1 VSRARAWV
9 LRVAALVCAALCLPA
24 AIAQDSAAGSPPPF
38 IVGVGQ
44 SIHDPPGAAAAV
56 SGLGVQSMRLDAP
69 WQLIETGPGRYAI
82 PAWLEAA
89 VNSANARG
97 IEPLLILAYG
107 HPLYGMDKPRTPA
120 AITAF
125 ARYAVFVTEHFEG
138 RVRYYDLWNEWDV
151 GTGRTTFGSA
161 DDYVALARRV
171 YPAIKSANDDAIVL
185 SGGVS
190 NYGLAEGWIERFIE
204 LGGLRFVDGM
214 SVHPYNYQQSDPGAP
229 ERAIAELD
237 RVHGLLRAAG
247 RGELPIYVTEMGY
260 PAFAG
265 RFGLTQELAAAY
277 LARFLLLASTRP
289 YVAGTWWYCLRDQ
302 GSDPNEKEHHFGVLD
317 TALRPKPAAGAL
329 RAVATLL
336 ADVKRFRI
344 DDLDSDSDGGDGAG
358 LDRRVVATRADGTE
372 LVLAWNQDDTDGRL
386 LLEELGVAG
395 APDARAASAGPR
407 R

>member
-1 VSRARAWV
+1 MSRARAW
-9 LRVAALVCAALCLPA
+9 LQPLAALACAALWVPA
-24 AIAQDSAAGSPPPF
+24 ALAQDSGTRPAPF

-44 SIHDPPGAAAAV
+44 SIHDPGGAAAALG
-56 SGLGVQSMRLDAP
+56 GLGVRSMRLDAP
-69 WQLIETGPGRYAI
+69 WRSIETAPGRYTI

-89 VNSANARG
+89 VDSANARG

-107 HPLYGMDKPRTPA
+107 HPLHGLDKPRTPA

-138 RVRYYDLWNEWDV
+138 RVRYYDLWNEWDI

-190 NYGLAEGWIERFIE
+190 NYGLAHGWIERFIE
-204 LGGLRFVDGM
+204 LGGLQLVDGL
-214 SVHPYNYQQSDPGAP
+214 SVHPYNYQQGAPGAP
-229 ERAIAELD
+229 ESAIAELD
-237 RVHGLLRAAG
+237 RVHGLLTAAG
-247 RGELPIYVTEMGY
+247 RAALPIYVTEMGY

-265 RFGLTQELAAAY
+265 RGGVTRELAAAY
-277 LARFLLLASTRP
+277 LARFMLLASTRP

-302 GSDPNEKEHHFGVLD
+302 GDDPDDKEHNFGVLD
-317 TALRPKPAAGAL
+317 SALRPKPAAAAL
-329 RAVATLL
+329 RAVAALL
-336 ADVKRFRI
+336 GEAKRFRVH
-344 DDLDSDSDGGDGAG
+344 DVGVDRGGADDGAG
-358 LDRRVVATRADGTE
+358 VERRVVATRADGSE
-372 LVLAWNQDDTDGRL
+372 LVLAWNETDTDGRL
-386 LLEELGVAG
+386 FLRELGG
-395 APDARAASAGPR
+395 AAASGTRATSAVAR